1 MKDEKLVK
9 VIEEQL
15 GYTLFKDEA
24 DPKDIEGKS
33 KYCVYYDHS
42 IRKGDQ
48 MFFNKVIEFVF
59 VNEDPNVTFDEENI
73 IPTIE
78 STGLTFD
85 DGDYGRLKKVV
96 GGDIVNSL
104 TLRFVRPRKKKVC
117 NY

>member
-15 GYTLFKDEA
+15 GYALFKDNA
-24 DPKDIEGKS
+24 DPTEVENKN
-33 KYCVYYDHS
+33 KYCVYYDD
-42 IRKGDQ
+42 ILRKGDQ
-48 MFFNKVIEFVF
+48 TFFNKVIEFVF
-59 VNEDPNVTFDEENI
+59 VNEEDGSFDEENI
-73 IPTIE
+73 ISMVE

-85 DGDYGRLKKVV
+85 GGEYGKLKKVV